1 MMTTHRLKPSN
12 GIPALMSSSN
22 ELPFAYSSIGENP
35 LIMKELSRSQACP
48 VVMMHDIGVHQLN
61 NYTNAAAAMAMY

>member
-1 MMTTHRLKPSN
+1 
-12 GIPALMSSSN
+12 
-22 ELPFAYSSIGENP
+22 
-35 LIMKELSRSQACP
+35 MKELSRSQACS

>member
-1 MMTTHRLKPSN
+1 
-12 GIPALMSSSN
+12 MSSSN